1 MINILL
7 ADDHPYLRR
16 GLAQILIDEF
26 PGAVI
31 GEASNV
37 PEMLEHAQKQHWD
50 VVVLDLTMPGR
61 GGLEGLHELKRLH
74 PSLPV
79 LVLSMHPE
87 DQFAVRV
94 LRAGGSGYL
103 TKESAPQELVH
114 AIKAIW
120 KGGKYIT
127 PKAADLLAAHLQQ
140 HGDSEQPLH
149 SSLSDREYQVFGLIA
164 AGHTITDISEQ
175 LALSVKTISTYR
187 SRILAK
193 LNLKTNAD
201 LARYAIQHCLVE

>member
-16 GLAQILIDEF
+16 GLVQILLDAF

-37 PEMLEHAQKQHWD
+37 PEVLAHAQKQRWD
-50 VVVLDLTMPGR
+50 VVVLDLNMPGR
-61 GGLEGLHELKRLH
+61 GGLEALHDLKRLY

-94 LRAGGSGYL
+94 LRAGGAGYL
-103 TKESAPQELVH
+103 TKDSAPQELVH
-114 AIKAIW
+114 AIKTIW

-127 PKAADLLAAHLQQ
+127 PNAAELLAAYLQQ

-149 SSLSDREYQVFGLIA
+149 CSLSDREYQVFSLIA
-164 AGHTITDISEQ
+164 AGNTITDISNQ
-175 LALSVKTISTYR
+175 LSLSVKTISTYR
-187 SRILAK
+187 SRILVK
-193 LNLKTNAD
+193 LDLNTNAD
-201 LARYAIQHCLVE
+201 LARYAVQHRIVE

>member
-7 ADDHPYLRR
+7 ADDHSYLRR
-16 GLAQILIDEF
+16 GLVQILVDEF

-37 PEMLEHAQKQHWD
+37 PELLEQAQKQRWD

-74 PSLPV
+74 PGLPV

-94 LRAGGSGYL
+94 LRAGGAGYL
-103 TKESAPQELVH
+103 TKEGAPQELVQ
-114 AIKAIW
+114 AIKTIW

-127 PKAADLLAAHLQQ
+127 PKAAELLAAHLQQ

-164 AGHTITDISEQ
+164 AGRTITDISDQ

-187 SRILAK
+187 SRILIK
-193 LNLKTNAD
+193 LNLKSNAD
-201 LARYAIQHCLVE
+201 LARYAIEHHLLQ

>member
-16 GLAQILIDEF
+16 GVVQILTDEF

-37 PEMLEHAQKQHWD
+37 PELLEQAQKQRWD
-50 VVVLDLTMPGR
+50 VVVLDLNMPGR
-61 GGLEGLHELKRLH
+61 GGLEALHELKRLF
-74 PSLPV
+74 PSIPV

-94 LRAGGSGYL
+94 LRAGGAGYL
-103 TKESAPQELVH
+103 TKESAPQELVN

-127 PKAADLLAAHLQQ
+127 PKAAELLAAHLHQ

-149 SSLSDREYQVFGLIA
+149 RSLSDREYQVFCLIA
-164 AGHTITDISEQ
+164 AGSTITDISDQ
-175 LALSVKTISTYR
+175 LSLSIKTISTYR
-187 SRILAK
+187 SRILVK
-193 LNLKTNAD
+193 LDLKTNAD
-201 LARYAIQHCLVE
+201 LARYAVQHGIVE

>member
-16 GLAQILIDEF
+16 GLVQILIDEF

-31 GEASNV
+31 GEASNA
-37 PEMLEHAQKQHWD
+37 PELLEGAQKQRWD
-50 VVVLDLTMPGR
+50 VVVLDLNMPGR
-61 GGLEGLHELKRLH
+61 GGLEALHELRGLC

-94 LRAGGSGYL
+94 LRAGGAGYL

-120 KGGKYIT
+120 NGEKYIT
-127 PKAADLLAAHLQQ
+127 PKAAELLAAHICH

-149 SSLSDREYQVFGLIA
+149 LSLSDREYQVFCLIA
-164 AGHTITDISEQ
+164 AGRTITDISDQ
-175 LALSVKTISTYR
+175 LSLSVKTISTYR
-187 SRILAK
+187 SRILTK
-193 LNLKTNAD
+193 LNLKTNVD
-201 LARYAIQHCLVE
+201 LARYAVQYRVVE

>member
-31 GEASNV
+31 GEASNA
-37 PEMLEHAQKQHWD
+37 PELLEQAQKQRWD
-50 VVVLDLTMPGR
+50 VVVLDLNMPGR
-61 GGLEGLHELKRLH
+61 GGLEALHELKRLY

-79 LVLSMHPE
+79 LILSMYPE

-94 LRAGGSGYL
+94 LRAGGAGYL
-103 TKESAPQELVH
+103 TKESAPQQLVL
-114 AIKAIW
+114 AIKTIW
-120 KGGKYIT
+120 AGGTFIT
-127 PKAADLLAAHLQQ
+127 TKAAELLATHVHQ
-140 HGDSEQPLH
+140 HGNHEQPLH
-149 SSLSDREYQVFGLIA
+149 NTLSDREYQVFRLIA
-164 AGHTITDISEQ
+164 AGNTITEISDQ
-175 LALSVKTISTYR
+175 LSLSVKTISTYR
-187 SRILAK
+187 SRILEK

-201 LARYAIQHCLVE
+201 LARYAVQHRLVE

>member
-16 GLAQILIDEF
+16 GLVQILIDEF
-26 PGAVI
+26 PGAMV
-31 GEASNV
+31 GEVSNV
-37 PEMLEHAQKQHWD
+37 PELLELAQKQHWD

-61 GGLEGLHELKRLH
+61 GGLEGLHELKRLC

-94 LRAGGSGYL
+94 LRAGGAGYL

-114 AIKAIW
+114 AIRTIW
-120 KGGKYIT
+120 KGGKYISSNT
-127 PKAADLLAAHLQQ
+127 AELLAAHLQQ
-140 HGDSEQPLH
+140 HGDSDQPLH
-149 SSLSDREYQVFGLIA
+149 DSLSDRENHVFRLIA
-164 AGHTITDISEQ
+164 AGRTITDISDQ
-175 LALSVKTISTYR
+175 LSLSVKTISTYR
-187 SRILAK
+187 SRILTK
-193 LNLKTNAD
+193 LNLKSNAD
-201 LARYAIQHCLVE
+201 LARYAVQHHIIE

>member
-16 GLAQILIDEF
+16 GLVQILIDEF
-26 PGAVI
+26 PGAVV
-31 GEASNV
+31 GEVSNV
-37 PEMLEHAQKQHWD
+37 PELLELAQKQHWD

-61 GGLEGLHELKRLH
+61 GGLEGLHELKRLC

-94 LRAGGSGYL
+94 LRAGGAGYL

-114 AIKAIW
+114 AIRTIW
-120 KGGKYIT
+120 KGGKYISSNT
-127 PKAADLLAAHLQQ
+127 AELLAAHLQQ
-140 HGDSEQPLH
+140 HGESDQPLH
-149 SSLSDREYQVFGLIA
+149 DSLSDRENHVFRLIA
-164 AGHTITDISEQ
+164 AGRTITDISDQ
-175 LALSVKTISTYR
+175 LSLSVKTISTYR
-187 SRILAK
+187 SRILTK
-193 LNLKTNAD
+193 LNLKSNAD
-201 LARYAIQHCLVE
+201 LARYAVQHHIIE

>member
-16 GLAQILIDEF
+16 GLIQILIDEF
-26 PGAVI
+26 PGVVV
-31 GEASNV
+31 GEVSNV
-37 PEMLEHAQKQHWD
+37 PDLLEQAQKRRWD

-61 GGLEGLHELKRLH
+61 GGLEGLHELKRLC

-94 LRAGGSGYL
+94 LRAGGAGYL

-114 AIKAIW
+114 AIKTIW

-127 PKAADLLAAHLQQ
+127 PMAAELLAAHVHQ
-140 HGDSEQPLH
+140 HGSEQPLH
-149 SSLSDREYQVFGLIA
+149 NALSDREHQVFSLIA
-164 AGHTITDISEQ
+164 TGRTITEISDQ
-175 LALSVKTISTYR
+175 LSLSVKTISTYR
-187 SRILAK
+187 SRILTK

-201 LARYAIQHCLVE
+201 LARYAVQHHIIE

>member
-16 GLAQILIDEF
+16 GVVQILTDEF

-37 PEMLEHAQKQHWD
+37 PELLEQAQKQRWD
-50 VVVLDLTMPGR
+50 VVVLDLNMPGR
-61 GGLEGLHELKRLH
+61 GGLEALHELKRLF

-94 LRAGGSGYL
+94 LRAGGAGYL
-103 TKESAPQELVH
+103 
-114 AIKAIW
+114 
-120 KGGKYIT
+120 YIT
-127 PKAADLLAAHLQQ
+127 PKAAELLAAHLHQ

-149 SSLSDREYQVFGLIA
+149 RSLSDREYRVFCLIA
-164 AGHTITDISEQ
+164 AGSTITDISDQ
-175 LALSVKTISTYR
+175 LSLSVKTISTYR
-187 SRILAK
+187 SRILVK
-193 LNLKTNAD
+193 LDLKTNAD
-201 LARYAIQHCLVE
+201 LARYAVQHGIVE

>member
-16 GLAQILIDEF
+16 GLVQILIDEF

-31 GEASNV
+31 GEASNIQ
-37 PEMLEHAQKQHWD
+37 ELLERAQKQRWD

-61 GGLEGLHELKRLH
+61 GGLEGLHELKRLC

-94 LRAGGSGYL
+94 LRAGGVGYL

-114 AIKAIW
+114 AIRTIW
-120 KGGKYIT
+120 KGGKYISPNT
-127 PKAADLLAAHLQQ
+127 AELLATHLQQ
-140 HGDSEQPLH
+140 HGDSDQPLH
-149 SSLSDREYQVFGLIA
+149 DSLSDRENQVFRFIA
-164 AGHTITDISEQ
+164 AGHTITDISNQ
-175 LALSVKTISTYR
+175 LSLSVKTISTYR
-187 SRILAK
+187 SRILTK

-201 LARYAIQHCLVE
+201 LARYAVQHRIVE

>member
-16 GLAQILIDEF
+16 GLVQILIDEF
-26 PGAVI
+26 PGAVV
-31 GEASNV
+31 GEVSNV
-37 PEMLEHAQKQHWD
+37 PELLELAQKQHWD

-61 GGLEGLHELKRLH
+61 GGLEGLHELKRLC

-94 LRAGGSGYL
+94 LRAGGAGYL

-114 AIKAIW
+114 AIRTIW
-120 KGGKYIT
+120 KGGKYISSNT
-127 PKAADLLAAHLQQ
+127 AELLAAHLQQ
-140 HGDSEQPLH
+140 HGESDQPLH
-149 SSLSDREYQVFGLIA
+149 DSLSDRENHVFRLIA
-164 AGHTITDISEQ
+164 AGRTITDISDQ
-175 LALSVKTISTYR
+175 LSLSVKTISTYR
-187 SRILAK
+187 SRILTK
-193 LNLKTNAD
+193 LHLKTNAD
-201 LARYAIQHCLVE
+201 LARYAVQHHIIE

>member
-1 MINILL
+1 MIKILL

-16 GLAQILIDEF
+16 GLVQILIDEF

-31 GEASNV
+31 GEASNAS
-37 PEMLEHAQKQHWD
+37 ELLEQAHTQRWD

-61 GGLEGLHELKRLH
+61 GGLEALHELKGFC
-74 PSLPV
+74 PDLPV

-94 LRAGGSGYL
+94 LRAGGAGYL
-103 TKESAPQELVH
+103 TKESAPRELVH

-127 PKAADLLAAHLQQ
+127 PKVAELLAAHVFQ

-149 SSLSDREYQVFGLIA
+149 LSLSDREYQVFCLIA
-164 AGHTITDISEQ
+164 VGRTLTDISDQ
-175 LALSVKTISTYR
+175 LSLSVKTISTYR
-187 SRILAK
+187 SRILTK

-201 LARYAIQHCLVE
+201 LARYAVQQRIVE

>member
-16 GLAQILIDEF
+16 GLAQILTDAF

-31 GEASNV
+31 GEASDA
-37 PEMLEHAQKQHWD
+37 PELLTLAEKQRWD

-61 GGLEGLHELKRLH
+61 GGLDALHELKRLY

-94 LRAGGSGYL
+94 LRAGGAGYL
-103 TKESAPQELVH
+103 TKESVPQELVH
-114 AIKAIW
+114 AVRTIW
-120 KGGKYIT
+120 NGGKYIT
-127 PKAADLLAAHLQQ
+127 PKAAELLAAHVQE

-149 SSLSDREYQVFGLIA
+149 SSLSDREYQVFFLIA
-164 AGHTITDISEQ
+164 SGKTLTDISNQ
-175 LALSVKTISTYR
+175 LSLSVKTISTYR

-193 LNLKTNAD
+193 LNVKTNAD
-201 LARYAIQHCLVE
+201 LARYAVQHHLLE

>member
-16 GLAQILIDEF
+16 GLVQILIDEF

-31 GEASNV
+31 GEASNAS
-37 PEMLEHAQKQHWD
+37 ELLEQAQQQRWD
-50 VVVLDLTMPGR
+50 VVVLDLNMPGR
-61 GGLEGLHELKRLH
+61 GGLEALHELKGLC
-74 PSLPV
+74 PNLPV

-94 LRAGGSGYL
+94 LRAGGAGYL
-103 TKESAPQELVH
+103 TKESAPQELVR
-114 AIKAIW
+114 AIKTIW

-127 PKAADLLAAHLQQ
+127 PKAAELLAAHVYQ

-149 SSLSDREYQVFGLIA
+149 LALSDREYQVFGLIA
-164 AGHTITDISEQ
+164 AGRTITDISDQ

-187 SRILAK
+187 SRILTK

-201 LARYAIQHCLVE
+201 LARYAVQYRIVE

>member
-16 GLAQILIDEF
+16 GLIQILVDEF

-37 PEMLEHAQKQHWD
+37 TELLEQAQKQRWD

-61 GGLEGLHELKRLH
+61 GGLEGLHELKRLC

-94 LRAGGSGYL
+94 LRAGGAGYL

-114 AIKAIW
+114 AIKTIW

-127 PKAADLLAAHLQQ
+127 PNTAELLAAHLHQ

-149 SSLSDREYQVFGLIA
+149 NTLSDREHQVFRLIA
-164 AGHTITDISEQ
+164 AGRTITDISDQ
-175 LALSVKTISTYR
+175 LSLSVKTISTYR
-187 SRILAK
+187 SRILTK

-201 LARYAIQHCLVE
+201 LARYAVQHRIVE

>member
-16 GLAQILIDEF
+16 GLNQILTDEF

-37 PEMLEHAQKQHWD
+37 AELLEQAEKHRWD

-61 GGLEGLHELKRLH
+61 GGLEGLHELKRLL

-79 LVLSMHPE
+79 LVLSVHPE

-94 LRAGGSGYL
+94 LRAGGAGYL
-103 TKESAPQELVH
+103 TKESAPQELVQ

-120 KGGKYIT
+120 RGGKYIT
-127 PKAADLLAAHLQQ
+127 PRVAELLASHV
-140 HGDSEQPLH
+140 HGHGNQDQPLH
-149 SSLSDREYQVFGLIA
+149 SALSDREDQVFRLIA
-164 AGHTITDISEQ
+164 SGRTMTEISGQ
-175 LALSVKTISTYR
+175 LSLSIKTISTYR
-187 SRILAK
+187 TRILEK

-201 LARYAIQHCLVE
+201 MARYAIQHQLID

>member
-1 MINILL
+1 MIKILL

-16 GLAQILIDEF
+16 GLIQILTDEF
-26 PGAVI
+26 PGAMI

-37 PEMLEHAQKQHWD
+37 PELLEHARKQLWD

-61 GGLEGLHELKRLH
+61 DGLEALHELKRLY

-94 LRAGGSGYL
+94 LRAGGAGYL
-103 TKESAPQELVH
+103 TKESVPQVLVQ
-114 AIKAIW
+114 AIKAVW
-120 KGGKYIT
+120 RGGKYIT
-127 PKAADLLAAHLQQ
+127 PKTAALLAAYLHQ
-140 HGDSEQPLH
+140 HGDNEQSPH
-149 SSLSDREYQVFGLIA
+149 AALSDREYQVFRLIA
-164 AGHTITDISEQ
+164 AGRTITDISDQ
-175 LALSVKTISTYR
+175 LSLSVKTVSTYR

-193 LNLKTNAD
+193 LNLKTNVD
-201 LARYAIQHCLVE
+201 VARYAVEHRLLE

>member
-16 GLAQILIDEF
+16 GLVQILIDEF
-26 PGAVI
+26 PGAVV
-31 GEASNV
+31 GEVSNV
-37 PEMLEHAQKQHWD
+37 PELLELAQKQHWD

-61 GGLEGLHELKRLH
+61 GGLEGLHELKRLC

-94 LRAGGSGYL
+94 LRAGGAGYL

-114 AIKAIW
+114 AIRTIW
-120 KGGKYIT
+120 KGGKYISSNT
-127 PKAADLLAAHLQQ
+127 AELLAAHLQQ
-140 HGDSEQPLH
+140 HGDSDQPLH
-149 SSLSDREYQVFGLIA
+149 DSLSDRENHVFRLIA
-164 AGHTITDISEQ
+164 AGRTITDISDQ
-175 LALSVKTISTYR
+175 LSLSVKTISTYR
-187 SRILAK
+187 SRILRK
-193 LNLKTNAD
+193 LNLKSNAD
-201 LARYAIQHCLVE
+201 LARYAVQHHIIE